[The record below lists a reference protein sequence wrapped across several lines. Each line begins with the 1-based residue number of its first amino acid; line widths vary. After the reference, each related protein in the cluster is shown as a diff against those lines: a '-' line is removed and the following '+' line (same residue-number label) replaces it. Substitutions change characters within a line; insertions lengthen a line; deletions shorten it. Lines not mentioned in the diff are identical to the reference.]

1 MTTTGGRQSQIF
13 FVYFLLLKYLIGM
26 TKKVSNNLI
35 VLMKFDVKKRCSKK
49 IQIYLFEA

>member
-1 MTTTGGRQSQIF
+1 
-13 FVYFLLLKYLIGM
+13 M

-49 IQIYLFEA
+49 NKIKIYLFEA